1 MRYLIQGGE
10 DADRLDLI
18 ISLTKI
24 TSENVQQ
31 ALIDHFKKGSGLA
44 AETAAALNGVQ
55 LSNFTRAATRLEEVA
70 ASVER
75 IKEIDWRHLKSA
87 ITNKPEA
94 K

>member
-10 DADRLDLI
+10 DAERLSHI

-24 TSENVQQ
+24 TSENVQH

-44 AETAAALNGVQ
+44 AEAAAALNGVQ

-70 ASVER
+70 ATVER
-75 IKEIDWRHLKSA
+75 IKEIDWRHLKSV
-87 ITNKPEA
+87 K
-94 K
+94 